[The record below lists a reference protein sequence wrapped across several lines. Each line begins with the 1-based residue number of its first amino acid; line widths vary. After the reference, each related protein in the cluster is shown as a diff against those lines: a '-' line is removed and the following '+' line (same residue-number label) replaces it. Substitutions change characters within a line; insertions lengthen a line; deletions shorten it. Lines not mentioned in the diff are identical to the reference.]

1 MISLPGPC
9 RVASTARGLA
19 ALCGLAVV
27 ALGTPAQADDDAP
40 PSLLPRKALVQ
51 ELDNG
56 LQVVIL
62 PVDTPGLVSVQTW
75 MRVGSGEEA
84 VAGLTGFAHFFE
96 HLMFHGTERFPRE
109 VREQELLRLSVD
121 ENAWTSQDATVY
133 HLTAPAKNLSR
144 LLEIE
149 ADRFDGLTLED
160 AGVRKEAGA
169 VYGEFRKGQARPG
182 RALWT
187 GIWATA
193 FDVHPY
199 HHTTLGIEADI
210 AAMPDQL
217 EAARTFF
224 RTWYRPDNATLVVAG
239 DVKIAE
245 ALPEIKRTFGA
256 WSAKE
261 APAWPDI
268 PVEPAQDGLRRTQIV
283 WEQGEVNPQLAIGWR
298 TPAHVPGDAD
308 AAALALV
315 PALLTSDIA
324 PLQRKLVDDERRARW
339 MWCGGP
345 DQRHPGLLLL
355 MTELTEGQDV
365 RAVEDEV
372 LAAVKALAEDDSPEA
387 RARLEMTRDRLRR
400 ETLLALDSP
409 AAWGSAVGHAT
420 LYGQGIGAL
429 DDDVNALA
437 AVSYEDVQRVVKRY
451 LLPDAGRSV
460 VSLVP
465 PDLADD
471 SLPAPPTGPEQT
483 PPAGG
488 E

>member
-1 MISLPGPC
+1 MISLPDL
-9 RVASTARGLA
+9 RRGKSA
-19 ALCGLAVV
+19 
-27 ALGTPAQADDDAP
+27 ALGTA
-40 PSLLPRKALVQ
+40 ALVGVLASPVAALGAEGSDRASLIPPQ
-51 ELDNG
+51 THVKELANG
-56 LQVVIL
+56 LQVVIM

-109 VREQELLRLSVD
+109 LREQELLRLSVD

-133 HLTAPAKNLSR
+133 HLTAPAKNLAR
-144 LLEIE
+144 LLELE
-149 ADRFDGLTLED
+149 ADRFDALTLED

-169 VYGEFRKGQARPG
+169 VYGEFRKGQANPG

-224 RTWYRPDNATLVVAG
+224 RTWYRPDRATLVVAG
-239 DVKIAE
+239 DVEVADVL
-245 ALPEIKRTFGA
+245 AQVRRTYGT
-256 WSAKE
+256 WRAKE
-261 APAWPDI
+261 APPWPEI
-268 PVEPAQDGLRRTQIV
+268 PVEPPQAGLRRTQIV
-283 WEQGEVNPQLAIGWR
+283 WQQGDVNPQLAIGWR

-315 PALLTSDIA
+315 PALLSSDIA
-324 PLQRKLVDDERRARW
+324 PLRRRLVDEERRARS
-339 MWCGGP
+339 MWCAAP
-345 DQRHPGLLLL
+345 NQRHPGMLLVAI
-355 MTELTEGQDV
+355 ELAEGEDV
-365 RAVEDEV
+365 RSIEDAV
-372 LAAVKALAEDDSPEA
+372 LAAVRSLAEDDTPEA
-387 RARLEMTRDRLRR
+387 RSRLEMTRDRLRR
-400 ETLLALDSP
+400 ETLLGLDSP
-409 AAWGSAVGHAT
+409 AAWASAVGSAT

-429 DDDVNALA
+429 DAEVDALA
-437 AVSYEDVQRVVKRY
+437 AVTYEDVQRVVRRY
-451 LLPDAGRSV
+451 LLSDEQRSV
-460 VSLVP
+460 VSLVSP
-465 PDLADD
+465 AQADA
-471 SLPAPPTGPEQT
+471 SLPPPPTGPER
-483 PPAGG
+483 PADSGG